1 MDFGVDARE
10 RFSAGELCRRDDRAW
25 VVLVELPRLT
35 VTAIREE
42 EFSLEELK
50 EVTAGVSDSFFF
62 SLVLG
67 RVEGLFLMRGAEALG
82 GLERRG
88 EDLTIAPE
96 FVAGRLIT
104 LLEPGITACRPWP

>member
-1 MDFGVDARE
+1 MVILE
-10 RFSAGELCRRDDRAW
+10 
-25 VVLVELPRLT
+25 ELPRLT

-42 EFSLEELK
+42 KFSLDALK
-50 EVTAGVSDSFFF
+50 EVSAGVSDSFFF

-67 RVEGLFLMRGAEALG
+67 RVEGLFFIRGVEALG

-96 FVAGRLIT
+96 LVDGVT
-104 LLEPGITACRPWP
+104 LLGPGITAWRPWPCPPLSRLPKN

>member
-1 MDFGVDARE
+1 ME
-10 RFSAGELCRRDDRAW
+10 
-25 VVLVELPRLT
+25 ELPRIT
-35 VTAIREE
+35 VTGIREE

-67 RVEGLFLMRGAEALG
+67 RVEGLFFMRGAEALG

-88 EDLTIAPE
+88 EDLTFAPE

-104 LLEPGITACRPWP
+104 LLEPGITACCPWPCKPLPRLPKKRNLSRLPGTRTT